1 MEKVSISKLGRQDWL
16 EMGLQTLIDKGIEA
30 VRVEPLAK
38 FLGITRGSFYWH
50 FKNRGDLLAA
60 MLQEWETR
68 NTESIIEKIE
78 TLDTNPADKLLSLLE
93 IAARDDNRLEK
104 AVRIWAAND
113 LDAAATISRV
123 DGRRLDYLH
132 NLFCQ
137 LGFSTVAAKV
147 RAQVTYS
154 MRLGWF
160 MMAEQIEPSER
171 LAQIHLVHPM
181 LSKP

>member
-1 MEKVSISKLGRQDWL
+1 METSISKLGRQDWL
-16 EMGLQTLIDKGIEA
+16 EMGLKTLIDKGIEA

-38 FLGITRGSFYWH
+38 LLGITRGSFYWH
-50 FKNRGDLLAA
+50 FKNRDDLLAA

-68 NTESIIEKIE
+68 NTESIIESIE

-113 LDAAATISRV
+113 LAAAATISRV

-137 LGFSTVAAKV
+137 VGFSTVDAKV

-154 MRLGWF
+154 TRLGWF
-160 MMAEQIEPSER
+160 MMASIEQSER
-171 LAQIHLVHPM
+171 LAQIDLVYQM